1 MLWNAKNGTL
11 SIDNTEIHYA
21 SFGYGDKKLI
31 LLPGLSDGLTT
42 VKGKALLLAKFYR
55 LFFKKYTVYMFSR
68 KNDMP
73 ENYSIRDMAHD
84 QAKAMKI
91 LGINKAAVVGVSQG
105 GMIAQYLAIDYPD
118 MVDKLVLVVTAPC
131 SNDISEKC
139 LKKWISFAVTGDYK
153 ALIIDTVEK
162 SYLIQKLKKYRKI
175 YPIIGFIGKPSNY
188 DRFLINANAILH
200 FNASHE
206 IKTISCPTLII
217 GGEKDE
223 IVGIQAS
230 YDMKEQIPNSVLY
243 VYDKLGHASFAE
255 ANDFNQHIFNFLEEY
270 A

>member
-11 SIDNTEIHYA
+11 SLDKTEMHYV
-21 SFGYGDKKLI
+21 SFGYGNKKLI

-42 VKGKALLLAKFYR
+42 VKGKALLLANFYR

-73 ENYSIRDMAHD
+73 ESYSIRDMAHD
-84 QAKAMKI
+84 QAKAMKM

-105 GMIAQYLAIDYPD
+105 GMIAQYLAIDYPN
-118 MVDKLVLVVTAPC
+118 MVEKLVLVVAAPC
-131 SNDISEKC
+131 SNDRTEKC
-139 LKKWISFAVTGDYK
+139 LKKWISFAKKGNHE
-153 ALIIDTVEK
+153 ALMIDTIEK
-162 SYLIQKLKKYRKI
+162 SYSIQKLKQYRKL

-200 FNASHE
+200 FDASQE

-217 GGEKDE
+217 GGEKDK

-230 YDMKEQIPNSVLY
+230 YDMKEQIPNSILY
-243 VYDKLGHASFAE
+243 IYHKLGHASFAE
-255 ANDFNQHIFNFLEEY
+255 ANDFNQRILNFL
-270 A
+270 AS